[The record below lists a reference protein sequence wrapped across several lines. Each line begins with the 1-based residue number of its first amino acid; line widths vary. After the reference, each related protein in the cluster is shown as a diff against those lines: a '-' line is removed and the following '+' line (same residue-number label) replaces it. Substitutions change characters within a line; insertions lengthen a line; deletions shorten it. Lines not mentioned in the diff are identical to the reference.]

1 MEDIT
6 DADYAH
12 AKRVCK
18 DFDIK
23 NIGEHHDFYAQSDTL
38 SLADVF

>member
-6 DADYAH
+6 NADYVH

-18 DFDIK
+18 DFELK
-23 NIGEHHDFYAQSDTL
+23 NLGEHHDCSKRYIIVS
-38 SLADVF
+38 